1 MDSNQRLSLSPPKTH
16 LKAKVYYSFRGSS
29 TTRMAV
35 FPTTVDLASTY
46 VPIRLRDCLWAICSS
61 SPDMICQEHDLS
73 IYTANFQESCRTL
86 SDKKSSVI
94 WEGRGLLSWIM
105 DAPPHDESGDVTI
118 HGKISNAKDSCEV
131 HIELQPTLKW
141 AKDDF
146 YMALK
151 AQNFECFKKAPRSPP
166 QLSSQCCCGIDAA
179 LQPRLASVWSPSR
192 ASPPFGS
199 SSEKGKETEFDQFMK
214 QKRDPSSSPVRLP
227 PTTQLFRPE
236 PVFPNEFKR
245 PRLTPP
251 LDDQQDRMVRRRRVT
266 DGSAGIGPY
275 FLHQAAEEQ
284 RRSAFTRTTTTTS
297 SLITKDDSNNN
308 NNLTITAPAHHV
320 VHPPGSIP
328 VIYTPSNKKRKK
340 NPSTATVLPLSNS
353 NTPSSATNNTTDAS
367 VPKQQQ
373 HSSQPHQQQQQV
385 STAVRTYYDVD
396 RDANGNYALPV
407 EIDSW
412 TVVDLG
418 TIVYDR
424 PAYHN
429 QRYIYPANYTVR
441 KWYRSMV
448 DAKSDTQYTCRI
460 LDNGREPKFEVTAD
474 DCPVTY
480 SGPTPTTVWTIIVRR
495 AFAIRNQEY
504 GHNPVGPDFFGL
516 RKNTIAKMIQD
527 LPNADKCSQYVWQ
540 TFEPA
545 RFNKPGRNR
554 RRTDPMALLGGV
566 NYSLTS
572 TRSLFP
578 HAHHAVGD
586 YPRDPQPP
594 PEPLP
599 RTGVSMRLNFH
610 DNNRTRDS
618 SSSPSPTPMLP
629 PPPTHTSVVTPT
641 TTATSAA
648 LHHQP
653 QPSHAHSAIKTA

>member
-1 MDSNQRLSLSPPKTH
+1 
-16 LKAKVYYSFRGSS
+16 
-29 TTRMAV
+29 
-35 FPTTVDLASTY
+35 
-46 VPIRLRDCLWAICSS
+46 
-61 SPDMICQEHDLS
+61 MICQEHDLS
-73 IYTANFQESCRTL
+73 IYTANFQESCSTL
-86 SDKKSSVI
+86 SDKKNSVI

-105 DAPPHDESGDVTI
+105 DAPEHDESGDITI
-118 HGKISNAKDSCEV
+118 HGKTSNAKDTCEV
-131 HIELQPTLKW
+131 HIELQPTMKW
-141 AKDDF
+141 AKDQF
-146 YMALK
+146 YSALK
-151 AQNFECFKKAPRSPP
+151 AQDFDCFKKAPRSPP
-166 QLSSQCCCGIDAA
+166 QPTQCSCGINAA

-192 ASPPFGS
+192 DSPSFA
-199 SSEKGKETEFDQFMK
+199 SEKGKETEFDQYLK
-214 QKRDPSSSPVRLP
+214 QKREPSPPIRLP

-236 PVFPNEFKR
+236 PIFPDFKR
-245 PRLTPP
+245 SRLTPP
-251 LDDQQDRMVRRRRVT
+251 LDDERTVRRRRVT

-275 FLHQAAEEQ
+275 FLHPSAEDQ
-284 RRSAFTRTTTTTS
+284 RRSAFTRTNPATV
-297 SLITKDDSNNN
+297 TKDDSN
-308 NNLTITAPAHHV
+308 TPHV
-320 VHPPGSIP
+320 VHQPGSIP

-340 NPSTATVLPLSNS
+340 NPPAIMPTTPPNS
-353 NTPSSATNNTTDAS
+353 HAETTQS
-367 VPKQQQ
+367 KQQ
-373 HSSQPHQQQQQV
+373 PQQV

-429 QRYIYPANYTVR
+429 QRYIYPVNYTVR

-586 YPRDPQPP
+586 YPREVQPP

-610 DNNRTRDS
+610 HDRSRD
-618 SSSPSPTPMLP
+618 SSSPSPSPMLP
-629 PPPTHTSVVTPT
+629 APPTTSSS
-641 TTATSAA
+641 TS

-653 QPSHAHSAIKTA
+653 QPTPAHSAIKTA